1 MKKRYIVLIV
11 VIILVVIA
19 LASVFTY
26 YYINENA
33 KKYEIEKIDE
43 YNYFVLKQEN
53 VYGVIDKKGNK
64 IINAEY
70 TNVVIPNPEKPIFI
84 CYKDEEVK
92 VLTEGNQ
99 QLLTD
104 YEGIEP
110 IRFKNI
116 LSDLMYEKS
125 VLKYKKDGKYGIINF
140 DGKMLTNPIYDE
152 IDSLQHKEGELLV
165 KQGEKYGIININGK
179 ELIKPQYDTIAIDE
193 YYSDENNY
201 TYSGYIVGIKTEE
214 GYRYGYLDYKG
225 KKILEPE
232 YNNITRV
239 TQKMDNENAY
249 LICAKNGQYGIN
261 KNGENIVA
269 NEYQSIR
276 YDENNDIF
284 VIEKSREY
292 GIANV
297 NGEIVVPVR
306 YSQIDSTGL
315 YLYAQD
321 DQGTT
326 VYNNNGSQ
334 VNINPNISIIETKN
348 EKYKI
353 RINSEQGTKY
363 GVINQDGRQLIEEK
377 YNYINYLYDNYFIA
391 SYENGKLGILDD
403 RENVI
408 IQLDNDSL
416 RQISGTDLIQT
427 SKTATKTITI
437 YSKNFE
443 KICEMQNATL
453 KEEENYIKLYNE
465 TEIKYFDKQGKEL
478 NNADVY
484 PNNKLLLKFEAN
496 KYGFVDRQGNL
507 VVECKYDKAYEFNE
521 YGFAAVEKD
530 GKWGVLDEQG
540 NEVITPTYTFNDF
553 DEPIFIGPYYRV
565 IYGFGEVYYTNA
577 N

>member
-26 YYINENA
+26 YYISENA

-64 IINAEY
+64 IIDAEY

-104 YEGIEP
+104 YEAIEP

-416 RQISGTDLIQT
+416 QQISGTDLIQT

-453 KEEENYIKLYNE
+453 KEE
-465 TEIKYFDKQGKEL
+465 
-478 NNADVY
+478 
-484 PNNKLLLKFEAN
+484 
-496 KYGFVDRQGNL
+496 
-507 VVECKYDKAYEFNE
+507 
-521 YGFAAVEKD
+521 
-530 GKWGVLDEQG
+530 
-540 NEVITPTYTFNDF
+540 
-553 DEPIFIGPYYRV
+553 
-565 IYGFGEVYYTNA
+565 
-577 N
+577 